1 MARTKPYHRT
11 FGALVAGIMTL
22 STAATAETDEPD
34 PYMLGRAQALMD
46 QADQVL
52 DRLDGV
58 ETVEAPVSE
67 APRSDYARLYNATL
81 DLERLRARACDTGR
95 LSGRWCSRRYSASWL
110 KVPTAVHPGPDEV
123 TRWSARFAWPAI
135 DLALA
140 ICALAPPDPGGGLV
154 CSTE

>member
-1 MARTKPYHRT
+1 MRRHTTIRRIQY
-11 FGALVAGIMTL
+11 GIIAGVL
-22 STAATAETDEPD
+22 LLGSAASAETDEPD

-46 QADQVL
+46 QADGVL

-58 ETVEAPVSE
+58 GTVDPAVSE

-95 LSGRWCSRRYSASWL
+95 LAGRLCARRFSAPWL
-110 KVPTAVHPGPDEV
+110 KVPGTV
-123 TRWSARFAWPAI
+123 TPTPAQVVRWSAMFAGPAI
-135 DLALA
+135 DLSMA
-140 ICALAPPDPGGGLV
+140 ICALAPPDPEGGLT

>member
-1 MARTKPYHRT
+1 MARTEPYHRIL
-11 FGALVAGIMTL
+11 GALVAAIMTF
-22 STAATAETDEPD
+22 STAATAETYEPD

-58 ETVEAPVSE
+58 ETVEAPVSD

-95 LSGRWCSRRYSASWL
+95 LAGRWCSRRYSASWL
-110 KVPTAVHPGPDEV
+110 KVPTEVHPGPDEV
-123 TRWSARFAWPAI
+123 TRWSASFAWPAI
-135 DLALA
+135 DLAMA
-140 ICALAPPDPGGGLV
+140 ICALAPTDPDGGLV